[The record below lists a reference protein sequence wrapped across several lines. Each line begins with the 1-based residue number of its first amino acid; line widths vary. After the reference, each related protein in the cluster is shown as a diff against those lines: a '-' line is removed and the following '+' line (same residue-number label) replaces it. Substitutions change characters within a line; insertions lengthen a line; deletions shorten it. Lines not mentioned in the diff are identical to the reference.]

1 MKFFSVIAITALC
14 FLNSVHAQGTIQK
27 NKIYRTWIELNREPF
42 KTKGALYELKDSSI
56 LVSNSL
62 VIQDY
67 STDRFETVKL
77 HINDIE
83 TVKIRRKGRI
93 GRGVLFGAL
102 GGFALGGIIGLAS
115 GDDDP
120 NDCVFFCLSAGDKA
134 LLAGIPLS
142 ITGAGLGALIGSLKV
157 KIPINGNISNFN
169 SNKSKLRKYTFKK

>member
-1 MKFFSVIAITALC
+1 MYLA
-14 FLNSVHAQGTIQK
+14 
-27 NKIYRTWIELNREPF
+27 
-42 KTKGALYELKDSSI
+42 
-56 LVSNSL
+56 
-62 VIQDY
+62 
-67 STDRFETVKL
+67 DRFETIKL

-120 NDCVFFCLSAGDKA
+120 NNCFFCLSAGDKA

-142 ITGAGLGALIGSLKV
+142 IVGAGLGALIGSLKV

-169 SNKSKLRKYTFKK
+169 RNKSKLRKYTFKK